1 MIKLLSDS
9 FFLLLF
15 FPIFAVLRSYD
26 MMKKLIYLLL
36 FLSLLTSCQQQS
48 RKFVIG
54 VSQCSI
60 DIWRDKLNRELKTS
74 EYFNDSI
81 EVRLASANDDSKKQ
95 IAQIDK
101 FVDDGVDLLIVAP
114 NQYTSITRAVNRAY
128 DKGIPVILYDRKV
141 NTDKYTAFIGGDNY
155 NMGKTMGQFIAR
167 QLKGRG
173 RVVEIR
179 GLDGSSPAEERHR
192 GFLDGLKAFPGVQL
206 VASESGNWK
215 EESAIDAMNRI
226 LRKTR
231 NFDYVFGQ
239 NDRMAWGAYVALKQ
253 HGLERQVKFTGIDG
267 MATEGG
273 GLELVRDG
281 LFEASYLYPTKGDE
295 VIALAMSI
303 LRGQPFKREN
313 PLTTTIV
320 TRDNAELLLMQAK
333 DMERQNVN
341 LDIMHKK
348 VDSYFNQYTMQRWF
362 IAVLIGALALIAIAI
377 LVTYRAYLSKARLS
391 MQLADSNHELQRL
404 NDEVK
409 AMTQAQLTFFT
420 NVSHELRTPLTLIAD
435 PVDRLLESGK
445 TDEDGR
451 KMLRMVQ
458 RNVHVLMQLVN
469 EILDFRKVQNGKMTL
484 RLTRFSLGTALQEWC
499 GAFASAAENAN
510 ISLKTESDVGDDDMM
525 IADEENLN
533 HLYLNLMSNALKY
546 TPAGGTITTTLGREG
561 DCYVIRVEDTGVGIE
576 KKDLANIFGRFYQ
589 GREASGG
596 TGIGLALVKA
606 FAELHHGEVSVES
619 EKGRGSCFTVKLP
632 IRQEGAVEESSAPAA
647 SVEVAAG
654 QYVGTQVNTE
664 RHTDDVV
671 SVEETDKPEIL
682 VIDDNN
688 DVRAYLRSVLKD
700 QYHVSEAV
708 DGRSG
713 LILARR
719 IVPDIVVCDVMMPVM
734 DGLTFTRELK
744 SHTATS
750 HIPVI
755 LLTAR
760 SLNEQMAEGY
770 ETGADSYII
779 KPFSAKVLLAR
790 ISNLLKNRAQL
801 RQLFANGEARTSL
814 PNTAPDGAETASGT
828 VLGDRDKT
836 FIARLRDIIQQ
847 NLHNSDLSVEQIG
860 EEIGLSRVQLYRKVK
875 ALTGHSPVELL
886 RTARLQRGRKL
897 LETTDQTVS
906 EVAYAVGFTS
916 PSYFTKCFKDEFN
929 VSPSEL
935 NG

>member
-1 MIKLLSDS
+1 
-9 FFLLLF
+9 
-15 FPIFAVLRSYD
+15 
-26 MMKKLIYLLL
+26 MKKFLYLILI
-36 FLSLLTSCQQQS
+36 LSLLTSCQRQP

-114 NQYTSITRAVNRAY
+114 NQYTSITHAVNRAY
-128 DKGIPVILYDRKV
+128 DKGIPVILFDRKV
-141 NTDKYTAFIGGDNY
+141 DTDKYTAFIGGDNY

-167 QLKGRG
+167 QLKGQG

-231 NFDYVFGQ
+231 DFDYVFGQ
-239 NDRMAWGAYVALKQ
+239 NDRMAWGAYIALKQ
-253 HGLERQVKFTGIDG
+253 HGLEQQVKFTGIDG
-267 MATEGG
+267 MATKGG

-295 VIALAMSI
+295 VIALAMRI

-320 TRDNAELLLMQAK
+320 TSDNAELLLMQAK
-333 DMERQNVN
+333 DMERQNAN

-362 IAVLIGALALIAIAI
+362 IAVLVGALALIAIAI

-391 MQLADSNHELQRL
+391 TQLADSNHELQRL

-435 PVDRLLESGK
+435 PVDRLLENGK
-445 TDEDGR
+445 TDDNGH

-484 RLTRFSLGTALQEWC
+484 CLTRFSLGTALHEWC
-499 GAFASAAENAN
+499 RAFASVAENAN
-510 ISLKTESDVGDDDMM
+510 ISLKTESDIGDDDMI
-525 IADEENLN
+525 IADEEKLN

-546 TPAGGTITTTLGREG
+546 TPVGGTITTTLGREG
-561 DCYVIRVEDTGVGIE
+561 DRYVIRVEDTGVGIE
-576 KKDLANIFGRFYQ
+576 EKDLANIFERFYQ

-606 FAELHHGEVSVES
+606 FAELHHGEVSAES
-619 EKGRGSCFTVKLP
+619 EKGRGTCFTVKLP
-632 IRQEGAVEESSAPAA
+632 IRQEGAVEESSARAA

-671 SVEETDKPEIL
+671 SAEETEKPEIL

-713 LILARR
+713 LVLARR
-719 IVPDIVVCDVMMPVM
+719 VVPDIVVCDVMMPVM

-744 SHTATS
+744 THTATS

-801 RQLFANGEARTSL
+801 RQLFANEEVQSSIS
-814 PNTAPDGAETASGT
+814 NTAPDGASMASGP
-828 VLGDRDKT
+828 VMGDRDKT

-847 NLHNSDLSVEQIG
+847 NLHDSDLNVEQIG

>member
-303 LRGQPFKREN
+303 LRRQPFKREN

-362 IAVLIGALALIAIAI
+362 IVVLIGALALIAIAI

-525 IADEENLN
+525 IADEEKLN

-619 EKGRGSCFTVKLP
+619 EKGRGTCFTVKLP
-632 IRQEGAVEESSAPAA
+632 IRQEGAVEESLAPAA

-734 DGLTFTRELK
+734 DGLTFTREMK

>member
-1 MIKLLSDS
+1 
-9 FFLLLF
+9 
-15 FPIFAVLRSYD
+15 

-836 FIARLRDIIQQ
+836 FIARLRDIIPVSYTH
-847 NLHNSDLSVEQIG
+847 LTLPTICSV
-860 EEIGLSRVQLYRKVK
+860 
-875 ALTGHSPVELL
+875 
-886 RTARLQRGRKL
+886 
-897 LETTDQTVS
+897 
-906 EVAYAVGFTS
+906 
-916 PSYFTKCFKDEFN
+916 
-929 VSPSEL
+929 
-935 NG
+935 

>member
-1 MIKLLSDS
+1 MIKLSSDS
-9 FFLLLF
+9 FFLLLI
-15 FPIFAVLRSYD
+15 FPIFAVLRSYAI
-26 MMKKLIYLLL
+26 MKKLLYLLL

-101 FVDDGVDLLIVAP
+101 FIDDGVDLLIVAP

-128 DKGIPVILYDRKV
+128 DRGIPVILYDRKV

-192 GFLDGLKAFPGVQL
+192 GFVDGLKAFPGVQL
-206 VASESGNWK
+206 VASEAGNWK

-320 TRDNAELLLMQAK
+320 TRDNAELLLMEAK

-377 LVTYRAYLSKARLS
+377 FVTYRAYLSKARLS

-445 TDEDGR
+445 TDDDGR

-499 GAFASAAENAN
+499 GAFASTAENAN
-510 ISLKTESDVGDDDMM
+510 ISLKTESNVGDDDMM
-525 IADEENLN
+525 IADEEKLN

-576 KKDLANIFGRFYQ
+576 KKDLADIFGRFYQ

-619 EKGRGSCFTVKLP
+619 EKGRGTCFTVKLP
-632 IRQEGAVEESSAPAA
+632 IRQEGAVEESLALAA

-713 LILARR
+713 LLLARR

-734 DGLTFTRELK
+734 DGLTFTREMK

-790 ISNLLKNRAQL
+790 IGNLLKNRAQL
-801 RQLFANGEARTSL
+801 RQLFANGEAQSSL
-814 PNTAPDGAETASGT
+814 PNTSPDCAATVSGA

>member
-1 MIKLLSDS
+1 
-9 FFLLLF
+9 
-15 FPIFAVLRSYD
+15 
-26 MMKKLIYLLL
+26 MKKILYLFL
-36 FLSLLTSCQQQS
+36 FLSLLTSCHRQP

-101 FVDDGVDLLIVAP
+101 FVDEGVDLLIVAP

-155 NMGKTMGQFIAR
+155 NMGKTMGRFIAR

-192 GFLDGLKAFPGVQL
+192 GFVDGLRDFPDIKI
-206 VASESGNWK
+206 VASEAGNWK
-215 EESAIDAMNRI
+215 EESGAAAMARI
-226 LRKTR
+226 LAGPAE
-231 NFDYVFGQ
+231 FDYVFAH
-239 NDRMAWGAYVALKQ
+239 NDRMAWGAYKTL
-253 HGLERQVKFTGIDG
+253 RQKGGGRTAKFTGIDG
-267 MATEGG
+267 MATKGG
-273 GLELVRDG
+273 GLERVRDG
-281 LFEASYLYPTKGDE
+281 YFEASYLYPTKGSE
-295 VIALAMSI
+295 VIALAMKI
-303 LRGQPFKREN
+303 LRKQPFKREN
-313 PLTTTIV
+313 RLTTTIV
-320 TRDNAELLLMQAK
+320 TRDNAELLLMEAK
-333 DMERQNVN
+333 DMERQNAN
-341 LDIMHKK
+341 LDVMHKK
-348 VDSYFNQYTMQRWF
+348 VDAYFNQYTMQRWF
-362 IAVLIGALALIAIAI
+362 IVVLGITLGLIIIAI
-377 LVTYRAYLSKARLS
+377 LLTYRAYLAKARLS
-391 MQLADSNHELQRL
+391 TQLADSNLELQRL
-404 NDEVK
+404 NAEVK
-409 AMTQAQLTFFT
+409 AMTQAKLTFFT

-435 PVDRLLESGK
+435 PVDRLLESG
-445 TDEDGR
+445 TMDDDGR
-451 KMLRMVQ
+451 RMLRMVQ

-469 EILDFRKVQNGKMTL
+469 EILDFRKVQNGKMAL
-484 RLTRFSLGTALQEWC
+484 RLTRFSLGKALREWC
-499 GAFASAAENAN
+499 GAFESAAENGH
-510 ISLKTESDVGDDDMM
+510 ISLKIESELDDDDMI
-525 IADEENLN
+525 IADEEKLN

-546 TPAGGTITTTLGREG
+546 TPTGGTITTKLSREG
-561 DCYVIRVEDTGVGIE
+561 DRYVIRVEDTGVGIGE
-576 KKDLANIFGRFYQ
+576 KDLANIFGRFYQ
-589 GREASGG
+589 GRGASGG

-606 FAELHHGEVSVES
+606 FVELHHGEVSAES
-619 EKGRGSCFTVKLP
+619 EKGRGTRFTVKLP
-632 IRQEGAVEESSAPAA
+632 MRQEGTVEEPSAPAA
-647 SVEVAAG
+647 TVDVAAG
-654 QYVGTQVNTE
+654 QYVGTQVNRE
-664 RHTDDVV
+664 RHLDDVV
-671 SVEETDKPEIL
+671 SAEETDKPEIL

-708 DGRSG
+708 DGKSG
-713 LILARR
+713 LSLARKT
-719 IVPDIVVCDVMMPVM
+719 VPDIVVCDVMMPVM

-760 SLNEQMAEGY
+760 SLDEQMAEGY
-770 ETGADSYII
+770 ETGADSYIT

-790 ISNLLKNRAQL
+790 IDNLLKNRAQL
-801 RQLFANGEARTSL
+801 RQLFAGDEAQPSL
-814 PNTAPDGAETASGT
+814 ADATPARQAASPGT
-828 VLGDRDKT
+828 VLGDRDMA
-836 FIARLRDIIQQ
+836 FVARLRDIIQQ
-847 NLHNSDLSVEQIG
+847 NLHDSDLNVEQIG

-875 ALTGHSPVELL
+875 ALTGQSPVELL

-935 NG
+935 NR